1 MTAHTAPQRVISFNY
16 TLKRK
21 NGDIIDSSFDGPMSF
36 LTGIGQI
43 IPKLEEELMG
53 MLVGQKKNVSLRASE
68 AYGEHDPKMTMQ
80 VPKEELAHL
89 DIEVGSFLQL
99 NLGEQLK
106 VVQVIEITDSLVT
119 LDGNHPLAGQD
130 LEFDVELVD
139 SRLATADEIAHGHVH
154 SPGGHQH

>member
-1 MTAHTAPQRVISFNY
+1 MIAHTAPQRVISFHY
-16 TLKRK
+16 TLKGK

-43 IPKLEEELMG
+43 LPKLEEELLG
-53 MLVGQKKNVSLRASE
+53 MLVGQKKNVSLSASE

-80 VPKEELAHL
+80 VPREELAHL
-89 DIEVGSFLQL
+89 DIEIGSFLQL
-99 NLGEQLK
+99 NLGETLK
-106 VVQVIEITDSLVT
+106 VVQVVEITDSLVT

-139 SRLATADEIAHGHVH
+139 SRPATAEEIAHGHAH
-154 SPGGHQH
+154 GPWGHQH